1 MRLSHLV
8 VIVFIKV
15 FVQQPANATRPT
27 VEARI
32 ESRSDGESKAGES
45 EARALSKAEDSE
57 SDDEGAIDS
66 VKHGKPGWGPDG
78 RPSDYQ
84 SNNRKR
90 RRNLN
95 CLSALAT
102 VWVVPCD
109 KSAQAV
115 PKPAQ
120 EVVVGECI
128 LDAQDAVTQVYFKSI
143 YGTSAVEEIVE
154 LELQHDN
161 RNLSPGQRAAVNLT
175 AQHLVPTADGRMVP
189 AGYLKPGMEAG
200 GGVVKKLRVHTSK
213 QVATFYT
220 LSGSLLAG
228 SEAADHSRCHDA
240 TACGVEVS
248 SYDHWTDP
256 YTSMDTRILF
266 NLFGGSVVN
275 SKLYQAYF
283 WLESSLLDE
292 WMHKLWPMELESLNL
307 EALTV

>member
-57 SDDEGAIDS
+57 SDDEEAIDS
-66 VKHGKPGWGPDG
+66 GKHGKYRGG
-78 RPSDYQ
+78 
-84 SNNRKR
+84 
-90 RRNLN
+90 

>member
-1 MRLSHLV
+1 V

-57 SDDEGAIDS
+57 SDDEEAIDS
-66 VKHGKPGWGPDG
+66 GKHGKYRGG
-78 RPSDYQ
+78 
-84 SNNRKR
+84 
-90 RRNLN
+90 

-175 AQHLVPTADGRMVP
+175 AGHLVPTADGRMVP

>member
-57 SDDEGAIDS
+57 SDDEEAIDS
-66 VKHGKPGWGPDG
+66 GKHGKYRGG
-78 RPSDYQ
+78 
-84 SNNRKR
+84 
-90 RRNLN
+90 

-213 QVATFYT
+213 PNTQFEVATFYT